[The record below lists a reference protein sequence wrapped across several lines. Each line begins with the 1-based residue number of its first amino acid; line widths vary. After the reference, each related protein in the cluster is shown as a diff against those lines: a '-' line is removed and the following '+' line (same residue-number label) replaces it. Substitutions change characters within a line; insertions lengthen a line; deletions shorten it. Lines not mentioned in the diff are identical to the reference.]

1 MSDKKRKK
9 FPIAKGPRVKE
20 LSSDIQTGS
29 TSSDGPV
36 KPREPNTTVT
46 VKTVKG
52 KENKAEQ
59 TMSTQQM
66 MEELRAEM
74 KQMLLTI
81 LEANSHC
88 GETKTERLC
97 KSVEVREWVKLVH
110 TVSSAGKR
118 AQEGLF
124 FRGCRLQ
131 GRLSGNRLGL
141 QGRDHQ

>member
-1 MSDKKRKK
+1 MPYLNNVKITDEELIEKVNEASRVENKRQEKQKK
-9 FPIAKGPRVKE
+9 FKITKGPRVKE

-59 TMSTQQM
+59 SMSTQQM

-81 LEANSHC
+81 LEANSHPSVA
-88 GETKTERLC
+88 KQRLKGC
-97 KSVEVREWVKLVH
+97 VKV
-110 TVSSAGKR
+110 
-118 AQEGLF
+118 
-124 FRGCRLQ
+124 
-131 GRLSGNRLGL
+131 
-141 QGRDHQ
+141 